1 MTQLLDIRLKQN
13 KKVHLLAVATMNTRL
28 PQGLALRYIPYID
41 YVIEIHGNPQCGV
54 HESRSAMRL
63 REVK

>member
-1 MTQLLDIRLKQN
+1 
-13 KKVHLLAVATMNTRL
+13 MNTRL

-41 YVIEIHGNPQCGV
+41 YVIDIHGNPQCGV